1 MSSQGDMY
9 PSCPV
14 FCQATPAAFTNSL
27 TNIIQLSS
35 GAGKMAGADRFPAI
49 QESDG
54 KADVRAVKHCMSC
67 RGDPGYTLPGV
78 AFNQR
83 CDYPQGIR

>member
-1 MSSQGDMY
+1 
-9 PSCPV
+9 
-14 FCQATPAAFTNSL
+14 
-27 TNIIQLSS
+27 
-35 GAGKMAGADRFPAI
+35 MAGADRFPAI